1 VQTVCLPAAAAGST
15 LAAVPTAA
23 PGDEQGNGGAR
34 PRSSSRAMSPSP
46 PDGKELGLMIDSS
59 DLGDAFSPASGTGK
73 NKMKDEP
80 EEGEGQDLWPVPIDT
95 SLRIGDPT
103 NIDGLFSHQPSS
115 DATRARP
122 TANAENFFGLMPA
135 RTTLTQLRKVT
146 PQHSIRQCM
155 EYLSAW

>member
-1 VQTVCLPAAAAGST
+1 
-15 LAAVPTAA
+15 
-23 PGDEQGNGGAR
+23 
-34 PRSSSRAMSPSP
+34 MSPSP

-80 EEGEGQDLWPVPIDT
+80 EEGEEGEGQDLWPVPIDT

-103 NIDGLFSHQPSS
+103 NIEGLFSHQPSS

-122 TANAENFFGLMPA
+122 TANAENFFGLLPA